1 MEIRENYLHLIEC
14 EIWVIGRDGRS
25 KSRITRSVCV
35 YEGILAPV
43 QKEYTS
49 KMYGLVSERFSH
61 PPSTS
66 GILVLNHEV
75 HSTENGVPGEVDNI
89 PSIVIEDTE
98 RADQPPKGGDLIRI
112 SHQLLHRPARLFVQ
126 HVTELG
132 GALLRWERTER
143 GKG

>member
-1 MEIRENYLHLIEC
+1 M
-14 EIWVIGRDGRS
+14 
-25 KSRITRSVCV
+25 

-49 KMYGLVSERFSH
+49 KMYGLVSERFLH

-75 HSTENGVPGEVDNI
+75 HSTKNGVPGEVDNI